1 MKKIVVSVISTDQ
14 VPELGDEL
22 REKCDESLAEFNVDI
37 YHVIKKFGPVL
48 AQMGVQQNH
57 EKNLFLNETDSD
69 FCISHPVYATPLR
82 DFSTLVDAVNKE
94 GIFEDDKEDAEQ
106 LTRDK
111 IKKAA
116 FATVQHDRQK
126 KRKSQAKR
134 GKRKSTISG

>member
-94 GIFEDDKEDAEQ
+94 GIFENDKEDIDLVLLA
-106 LTRDK
+106 
-111 IKKAA
+111 
-116 FATVQHDRQK
+116 
-126 KRKSQAKR
+126 
-134 GKRKSTISG
+134 GKESIYVDGIMYETNEGFLRAVFEAYC